1 MSRPARCLKLLLS
14 LNSRASLVASKHVTR
29 QYAQS
34 ALKVRSDDCR
44 TASRTRTPT
53 WRPREERVQEEQEEE
68 GNFDSRG
75 FWSKEVQCETKFS
88 DHLNGVFPGLQFPP
102 ELARRILTHASHQT
116 ATNGHNASLSF
127 IGMPQARS
135 RSCDLIRLIALR
147 SPCS

>member
-1 MSRPARCLKLLLS
+1 
-14 LNSRASLVASKHVTR
+14 
-29 QYAQS
+29 
-34 ALKVRSDDCR
+34 
-44 TASRTRTPT
+44 
-53 WRPREERVQEEQEEE
+53 VQEEQEEE

-75 FWSKEVQCETKFS
+75 FWRKEVQCETKFS